1 MIRTVINAVV
11 SIAIAAGVALPSSA
25 QQDDEIVLTLDRAV
39 ELALRNNEALL
50 STRVEEDR
58 ARARVREAYSEALPK
73 LDFSSTITR
82 NWALPEFNFG
92 GQTFKVGTDNVINF
106 GLDLSQTIYRGGQVG
121 VGLRIARYYQ
131 RISASNTDRM
141 RGNIVHQIHDGYY
154 DVLLAEATLEVT
166 TAAYDRAEAQYEG
179 VQRFYEAGT
188 VSDYDVLRA
197 RVEVTNA
204 LPPVTQARNRLAIAK
219 ADLKRLIGLPR
230 QARIRCTGSLDVD
243 VSGLPEDIETAVDQA
258 LSNRSDLK
266 AARLQTTMNDAAI
279 RLARGENGLDVSLS
293 AGYQMQAQVND
304 PGFKSIGFNDFS
316 RSWNTL
322 INVSIPVFD
331 GRQNSG
337 RIMQAQADYELS
349 RYVERQLGK
358 QIEVDVTEA
367 VLNVVEASERVRAGE
382 EAVELASRGLSIAQ
396 VQYEGG
402 VSTQLELIDAQ
413 FVLKQAETDHVT
425 AKYDYATAAANLRNV
440 LGMMDDRS
448 DDR

>member
-1 MIRTVINAVV
+1 MIRDITRLLV
-11 SIAIAAGVALPSSA
+11 SLVCAAGIALPLSA
-25 QQDDEIVLTLDRAV
+25 QQDDDILLTLDRAV
-39 ELALRNNEALL
+39 ELALRNNESLL
-50 STRVEEDR
+50 SSRLEEDR

-121 VGLRIARYYQ
+121 VGLRIARYFQ
-131 RISASNTDRM
+131 QISTSNADRV
-141 RGNIVHQIHDGYY
+141 RGNIVHQVHDAYY
-154 DVLLAEATLEVT
+154 DVLLAEATLEVS
-166 TAAYDRAEAQYEG
+166 TAAYDRAVVQHVA
-179 VQRFYEAGT
+179 VQRYYEAGT

-204 LPPVTQARNRLAIAK
+204 RPPVTQARNRLAIAK
-219 ADLKRLIGLPR
+219 ADLKRLIGLPL
-230 QARIRCTGSLDVD
+230 QARIRCTGGLDVD
-243 VSGLPEDIETAVDQA
+243 ASGLSEDIETAVEQA
-258 LSNRSDLK
+258 LANRSDMK

-293 AGYQMQAQVND
+293 AGYLMQAQVND

-322 INVSIPVFD
+322 INVSIPLFD

-337 RIMQAQADYELS
+337 RVMQAQADYELS

-367 VLNVVEASERVRAGE
+367 VLDMMEASERVRAGE

-396 VQYEGG
+396 VQFEGG

-440 LGMMDDRS
+440 LGMMDVRSEDR
-448 DDR
+448 